1 MDARMSERFEP
12 RAIPKSTAEIAE
24 IQRARRR
31 VAVERARRA
40 PFWAP
45 KLSHVDIAKLDDP
58 AEWRKIPLLDKE
70 ALRGLSNDAFYA
82 EFCTLGGAHVAEY
95 WRSGGS
101 TGRPLFYP
109 RTHADLHY
117 AMEGFRRTY
126 RIMGCAPGTRAHLSL
141 PLGIH
146 PAGQMWARAG
156 EREGLA
162 MVWAGSGA
170 NTPSELQLELMRLL
184 KPGVWMGMSGY
195 ALHLANLAEARGE
208 VPGGGTVRKIL
219 CTAEPLSAAKRTK
232 IAAAFGAEVYDAF
245 GMTEVTMMG
254 AEDSRHDGFRIWTDL
269 VDIEVLDPV
278 TFEPVPPG
286 GEGVLVVTPLYT
298 NEATPF
304 LRWNTGDVVQW
315 WPGGDGGGSAFDVF
329 ARIRHAHRTLGFFKV
344 RGINLNHAEFE
355 DFMFARGQVRDF
367 RVEALARDGTD
378 VLRIEVEFARGAG
391 DAAATDLVAAVKRT
405 FELTPDIAV
414 LAPGTLA
421 KEFEAAVKT
430 PRFADRR

>member
-1 MDARMSERFEP
+1 MSAPLEP
-12 RAIPKSTAEIAE
+12 RPIPKSTAELAAIG
-24 IQRARRR
+24 RVRRH

-40 PFWAP
+40 PFWRE
-45 KLSHVDIAKLDDP
+45 KLAGIDLAKLDDP
-58 AEWRKIPLLDKE
+58 AEWRKIPPLDKD
-70 ALRGLSNDAFYA
+70 ALRGLSNEAFYS
-82 EFCTLGGAHVAEY
+82 EFCTLAGAEVAEY

-109 RTHADLHY
+109 RTRADLHY

-126 RIMGCAPGTRAHLSL
+126 RIMGCTPGQRAHLSL

-156 EREGLA
+156 EQEGLA

-184 KPGVWMGMSGY
+184 KPGIWMGLSGY

-208 VPGGGTVRKIL
+208 KPGNGSVRKIL
-219 CTAEPLSAAKRTK
+219 CTAEPLSAAKRAK

-254 AEDSRHDGFRIWTDL
+254 AEDSARDGFRIWTDL
-269 VDIEVLDPV
+269 ADIEVLDPV
-278 TFEPVPPG
+278 THAPVPPG

-304 LRWNTGDVVQW
+304 LRWNTGDVVRW
-315 WPGGDGGGSAFDVF
+315 WPGGDGGGSAFDIFPRV
-329 ARIRHAHRTLGFFKV
+329 RHAHRTLGFFKV
-344 RGINLNHAEFE
+344 RGVNLNHAEFE
-355 DFMFARGQVRDF
+355 DFMFARSQVRDF
-367 RVEALARDGTD
+367 RVEIRPRDGTD
-378 VLRIEVEFARGAG
+378 ILRVEVEFARGAEDAG
-391 DAAATDLVAAVKRT
+391 LAAAIKNT
-405 FELTPDIAV
+405 FEVTPEIAV
-414 LAPGTLA
+414 LPAGTLA
-421 KEFEAAVKT
+421 KEFEAAIKT
-430 PRFADRR
+430 PRFADKR

>member
-1 MDARMSERFEP
+1 MSDAPEP
-12 RAIPKSTAEIAE
+12 RPIPKSTAEIAAVG
-24 IQRARRR
+24 RVRRH

-40 PFWAP
+40 PFWRD
-45 KLSHVDIAKLDDP
+45 KLADIDLAKLDDP
-58 AEWRKIPLLDKE
+58 AEWRKIPLLDKD

-82 EFCTLGGAHVAEY
+82 EFCTLQGAEIAEY

-109 RTHADLHY
+109 RTRTDLHY

-126 RIMGCAPGTRAHLSL
+126 RIMGCAPGERAHLSL

-156 EREGLA
+156 ELEGLA

-170 NTPSELQLELMRLL
+170 NTPSELQLELMHML

-195 ALHLANLAEARGE
+195 ALHLANLAEAQGRK
-208 VPGGGTVRKIL
+208 PGGGTVRKIL
-219 CTAEPLSAAKRTK
+219 CTAEPLSAAKRAK

-254 AEDSRHDGFRIWTDL
+254 AEDSARNGFRIWTDL

-278 TFEPVPPG
+278 THAPVPPG
-286 GEGVLVVTPLYT
+286 GEGVLVVTPLFT

-304 LRWNTGDVVQW
+304 LRWNTGDVVRW
-315 WPGGDGGGSAFDVF
+315 WPGEDGGASQFDVF
-329 ARIRHAHRTLGFFKV
+329 ARVAHAHRTLGFFKV

-355 DFMFARGQVRDF
+355 DFMFAEPRVRDF
-367 RVEALARDGTD
+367 RVEAQAREGTD
-378 VLRIEVEFARGAG
+378 VLRVEVEFARGCDG
-391 DAAATDLVAAVKRT
+391 TAAAADLAAAIKKT
-405 FELTPDIAV
+405 FEQTPDIAV
-414 LAPGTLA
+414 LPAGTLA
-421 KEFEAAVKT
+421 KAFEAAVKA
-430 PRFADRR
+430 PRFADKR

>member
-1 MDARMSERFEP
+1 MSAEPEP
-12 RAIPKSTAEIAE
+12 RPIPKSTAEIAA
-24 IQRARRR
+24 IGRVRRR

-45 KLSHVDIAKLDDP
+45 KLAGIDPAKLDDP
-58 AEWRKIPLLDKE
+58 AEWRKIPLLDKD
-70 ALRGLSNDAFYA
+70 ALRGLSSEAFYA
-82 EFCTLGGAHVAEY
+82 EFCTLQGAEIAEY

-109 RTHADLHY
+109 RTRTDLHY

-126 RIMGCAPGTRAHLSL
+126 RIMGCQSGERAHLSL

-156 EREGLA
+156 ELEGLA

-208 VPGGGTVRKIL
+208 RPGGGNVRKIL
-219 CTAEPLSAAKRTK
+219 CTAEPLSAAKRAK

-254 AEDSRHDGFRIWTDL
+254 AEDSARDGFRIWTDL

-278 TFEPVPPG
+278 THAPVPPG
-286 GEGVLVVTPLYT
+286 GEGVLVVTPLFT

-304 LRWNTGDVVQW
+304 LRWNTGDVVRW
-315 WPGGDGGGSAFDVF
+315 WPGGDGGGSEFDVF
-329 ARIRHAHRTLGFFKV
+329 PRVRHAHRTLGFFKV

-355 DFMFARGQVRDF
+355 DFMFAQARVRDF
-367 RVEALARDGTD
+367 RVEARARDGTD
-378 VLRIEVEFARGAG
+378 VLGVEVEFARDA
-391 DAAATDLVAAVKRT
+391 DPAPAASELAAAIKKT

-414 LAPGTLA
+414 LQAGTLA
-421 KEFEAAVKT
+421 KEFESAVKT